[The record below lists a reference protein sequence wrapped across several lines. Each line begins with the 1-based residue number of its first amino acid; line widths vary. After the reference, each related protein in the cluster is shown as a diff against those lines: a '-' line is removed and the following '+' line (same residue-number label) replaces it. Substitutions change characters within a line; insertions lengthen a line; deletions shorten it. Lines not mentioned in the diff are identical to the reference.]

1 MTSDEATA
9 TLRSFRDRR
18 EEMLWRPVE
27 ETADEL
33 VRVELA
39 RKYLEQFSENG
50 IYNDLAN
57 SIITKAGQAKKYLEN
72 QIGRASCRERV

>member
-1 MTSDEATA
+1 
-9 TLRSFRDRR
+9 
-18 EEMLWRPVE
+18 MLWRPVE

-72 QIGRASCRERV
+72 QI